1 MTERI
6 DAHHHLWKYT
16 AAEYGWLDGPMGRLQ
31 RDFLPHDLTRET
43 AAAGIDG
50 TVVVQ
55 ARQTVEETHWLLN
68 LADTCDAI
76 RGVVGWAPIA
86 SPEFPAMME
95 EFAGR
100 PKLKGL
106 RHVIQGEKDER
117 YILREDFNAK
127 KYHQPKDEWSETLD
141 FTGEALDVTLLY
153 NVGRSLADST
163 RWPEWKAGSE
173 FKALRD
179 QSAQKRH

>member
-1 MTERI
+1 
-6 DAHHHLWKYT
+6 
-16 AAEYGWLDGPMGRLQ
+16 MGRLQ

-117 YILREDFNAK
+117 YILREDFNA
-127 KYHQPKDEWSETLD
+127 
-141 FTGEALDVTLLY
+141 GI
-153 NVGRSLADST
+153 R
-163 RWPEWKAGSE
+163 
-173 FKALRD
+173 
-179 QSAQKRH
+179 